1 METWHTLTPPELIL
15 LQKHIELGKEHLV
28 TLLGKQ
34 GFQELLQLGK
44 PKQGTL
50 NELKEDNAEIS
61 GIALLTVNT
70 ILTGTFGGWMGF
82 SAVMEFDLS
91 SRWAFWMIF
100 SLAILVGAAIGY
112 QNFRFTKQAGERAVQ
127 TLKLLELKLDI
138 LEEIHRQRKQ
148 DLREIRQ
155 DLPASPLSPASEKKK
170 ASPLKKPLPRAIE
183 RLMYADPR
191 KTQPPQ
197 SWLRQ
202 NARPIAIS
210 LIPTLFGGFGSL
222 FVYLSGST
230 QIASDFEFQ
239 HLVSLLTSPQAKVI
253 KVAIAIV
260 VTLYFG
266 FVSLYNNRKAF
277 KRSVEIKKKQAEA
290 VKKEAEL
297 TLLDEQLVSGRGT
310 SATQSSGS
318 LNRTSEDKE
327 RSQNK

>member
-15 LQKHIELGKEHLV
+15 LQKHIELGKERLV

-138 LEEIHRQRKQ
+138 LEEIQVEHGTV
-148 DLREIRQ
+148 EIRDREFFGLDMHRGYIITAQ
-155 DLPASPLSPASEKKK
+155 RPRTVASA
-170 ASPLKKPLPRAIE
+170 
-183 RLMYADPR
+183 
-191 KTQPPQ
+191 Q
-197 SWLRQ
+197 S
-202 NARPIAIS
+202 A
-210 LIPTLFGGFGSL
+210 
-222 FVYLSGST
+222 
-230 QIASDFEFQ
+230 
-239 HLVSLLTSPQAKVI
+239 
-253 KVAIAIV
+253 
-260 VTLYFG
+260 
-266 FVSLYNNRKAF
+266 
-277 KRSVEIKKKQAEA
+277 
-290 VKKEAEL
+290 
-297 TLLDEQLVSGRGT
+297 
-310 SATQSSGS
+310 
-318 LNRTSEDKE
+318 
-327 RSQNK
+327 